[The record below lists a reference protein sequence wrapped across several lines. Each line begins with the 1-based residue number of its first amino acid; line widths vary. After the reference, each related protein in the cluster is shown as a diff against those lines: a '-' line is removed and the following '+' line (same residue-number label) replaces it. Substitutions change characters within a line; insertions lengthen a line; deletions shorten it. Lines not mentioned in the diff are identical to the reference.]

1 MIRHTASAVLA
12 AILPLSAM
20 AVGPAD
26 YVFLPGVEYGERE
39 IDLKFGSQKRRGED
53 RLSAA
58 SLGFGYGVTQRWFT
72 EFYQKYERTGD
83 EGMHVDAWE
92 WENKL
97 QLTEPGQ
104 YPIDAG
110 VIIEVERPK
119 DRTEGYEARFGPLF
133 QTEMGKL
140 QLNGNLLFERHYRA
154 ETQERTEFG
163 YQWQIKY
170 RWQQQFEFGLQG
182 FGEFG
187 KWNQWDPADQRSHRM
202 GPAVFGKIPLGN
214 RQAIRYNAAW
224 LLGASTSAPKQTF
237 RMQVE
242 YEF

>member
-1 MIRHTASAVLA
+1 MFRHTAYAVLA
-12 AILPLSAM
+12 AVLPLSAI

-26 YVFLPGVEYGERE
+26 YVFMPGVEYGERE
-39 IDLKFGSQKRRGED
+39 IDFKFGSQKKTGED
-53 RLSAA
+53 RLGAA

-72 EFYQKYERTGD
+72 EFYQKYERTGG
-83 EGMHVDAWE
+83 EGTHVDAWE
-92 WENKL
+92 WENKF
-97 QLTEPGQ
+97 QLTEPGE
-104 YPIDAG
+104 YPIDSG
-110 VIIEVERPK
+110 FIIEVERAK

-133 QTEMGKL
+133 QTEMGKF
-140 QLNGNLLFERHYRA
+140 QLNGNPLFERHYRA

-182 FGEFG
+182 FGELG
-187 KWNQWDPADQRSHRM
+187 KWNRWDTADQRSHRV

-224 LLGASTSAPKQTF
+224 LLGASTNAPRQTF

>member
-1 MIRHTASAVLA
+1 M
-12 AILPLSAM
+12 
-20 AVGPAD
+20 
-26 YVFLPGVEYGERE
+26 
-39 IDLKFGSQKRRGED
+39 
-53 RLSAA
+53 
-58 SLGFGYGVTQRWFT
+58 TQRWFT
-72 EFYQKYERTGD
+72 EIYQKYERTGD

-92 WENKL
+92 WENKF
-97 QLTEPGQ
+97 QLTETGE

-110 VIIEVERPK
+110 FIVEIERPK
-119 DRTEGYEARFGPLF
+119 DRSEGYEVRFGPLF
-133 QTEMGKL
+133 QTEMGKF

-154 ETQERTEFG
+154 QTQERTELG

-182 FGEFG
+182 FGEVG
-187 KWNQWDPADQRSHRM
+187 KWNQWDSAEQRSHRT

-224 LLGASTSAPKQTF
+224 LLGASTSAHTQTF